1 MVEHT
6 QFSAPAG
13 NGVCAATK
21 SYFKK
26 RGSPKNHQI
35 FWGRGGSGGTYAVFG
50 ASRKRSMCR
59 HAKVILKKGGPR
71 KIARFFGE
79 EEEVA
84 EHTQFSA
91 PAGNGVCA
99 ATKSYLKKRGPPK
112 NRQIFWGRGG
122 SGGTYAVFGASRKRS
137 MCSHFRRARVVELVD
152 TRDLKSLAI
161 SVAHGFESRPA
172 HQVGYWILDSGGWIL
187 DGGFFC

>member
-13 NGVCAATK
+13 NGVCVATQKLFEKKGVPEKSRDFLGKRRKWWNIRSFPRQRETEYVQARK

-26 RGSPKNHQI
+26 RGSPKN
-35 FWGRGGSGGTYAVFG
+35 R
-50 ASRKRSMCR
+50 
-59 HAKVILKKGGPR
+59 
-71 KIARFFGE
+71 E
-79 EEEVA
+79 
-84 EHTQFSA
+84 
-91 PAGNGVCA
+91 
-99 ATKSYLKKRGPPK
+99 
-112 NRQIFWGRGG
+112 IFWGRGG

-172 HQVGYWILDSGGWIL
+172 HQVGYWILET
-187 DGGFFC
+187 GF